1 MYTADEKNPWKYVWI
16 EFDGMRAE
24 ECLLQAGL
32 EQDQP
37 IYRPRSIEEGDLLRD
52 RMLYFYTK
60 RAPCCKLSSV
70 LNIYHD
76 FTKVTFLY
84 KNIIFYAYLNFLC
97 SPVHLVLLEHPIS
110 CQRKQHC
117 RGSIYKQIHRQ
128 TAKNFS
134 KE

>member
-52 RMLYFYTK
+52 RMLYFCDNST
-60 RAPCCKLSSV
+60 R
-70 LNIYHD
+70 
-76 FTKVTFLY
+76 
-84 KNIIFYAYLNFLC
+84 
-97 SPVHLVLLEHPIS
+97 SPIHLVGWLYLFLDELIEFSASRQNIERAEPCVPIPD
-110 CQRKQHC
+110 
-117 RGSIYKQIHRQ
+117 
-128 TAKNFS
+128 
-134 KE
+134 